1 MNTDMLNPKS
11 PEPDALGRGAY
22 SATQALRLLNFSRPG
37 IAPSDRVSRNTVAR
51 WLRGYEHGGDADVTT
66 NKGYS
71 PPLWQ
76 LDYFN
81 QDDDLIEVSF
91 RDLIELRFVKAFRDI
106 GLSLIAIRECYQRA
120 AEEVHDA
127 RPFST
132 RRFRTDGKTI
142 FLEITEGMKEGKL
155 VDLRRRQN
163 VFKTIVEP
171 SLRDLEFE
179 ASTVARWF
187 PLGIGKRAVVIDPSR
202 SFGRPIVRVGVPTEV
217 LVDAVKVE
225 GSIEAVA
232 ALYDVPKGDVR
243 SAIDFERRLA
253 A

>member
-11 PEPDALGRGAY
+11 PEPDGLGRGVY
-22 SATQALRLLNFSRPG
+22 SGTEALRLLNFARPG
-37 IAPSDRVSRNTVAR
+37 TAPSDRVSRSTVAR
-51 WLRGYEHGGDADVTT
+51 WLKGYEHGPVEGEGK

-71 PPLWQ
+71 PPLWRP
-76 LDYFN
+76 DYAN
-81 QDDDLIEVSF
+81 DDDLLEISF
-91 RDLIELRFVKAFRDI
+91 RDLIELRFVKSFRDI
-106 GLSLIAIRECYQRA
+106 GLSLRTIRECYQRA
-120 AEEVHDA
+120 SEEVHDE

-132 RRFRTDGKTI
+132 KRFRTDGKTI
-142 FLEITEGMKEGKL
+142 FLEITEGVKEGKL

-163 VFKTIVEP
+163 VFKAIVEP

-187 PLGIGKRAVVIDPSR
+187 PLGIDRRAVVIDPAR
-202 SFGRPIVRVGVPTEV
+202 SFGQPIVSVGVPTEV
-217 LVDAVKVE
+217 LATAVQTE

-243 SAIDFERRLA
+243 FALDFERRLA

>member
-1 MNTDMLNPKS
+1 MLNRKS
-11 PEPDALGRGAY
+11 PELDALGRGVY
-22 SATQALRLLNFSRPG
+22 SATEALRLLNFNRPG
-37 IAPSDRVSRNTVAR
+37 IAPSDRVSRNTIAR
-51 WLRGYEHGGDADVTT
+51 WLKGYEHGSAVDPGT
-66 NKGYS
+66 NRGYS
-71 PPLWQ
+71 QPLWRP
-76 LDYFN
+76 DYLN
-81 QDDDLIEVSF
+81 DDDLFEISF

-106 GLSLIAIRECYQRA
+106 GLSLTTIRECYQRA
-120 AEEVHDA
+120 AEEVHDE

-132 RRFRTDGKTI
+132 KRFRTDGKTI
-142 FLEITEGMKEGKL
+142 FLEITEGVKEGKL

-163 VFKTIVEP
+163 VFKTIVAP
-171 SLRDLEFE
+171 SLRDLEFV

-187 PLGIGKRAVVIDPSR
+187 PLGIDKRAVVIDPAR
-202 SFGRPIVRVGVPTEV
+202 SFGQPIVSVGVPTEI
-217 LVDAVKVE
+217 LVNAVKVE